1 MQLSITQAIILALD
15 SALPAKPEGLSQSLL
30 VDGQPFTTHSFHVPY
45 LPFAPQKALVNIL
58 DVYRR

>member
-1 MQLSITQAIILALD
+1 MTTLED
-15 SALPAKPEGLSQSLL
+15 ALPAKTEGLYQALL

-45 LPFAPQKALVNIL
+45 LPYAPYKALVNIT